1 VNAKGKWVLI
11 CLGVLIGL
19 SAAAYGWRDRLI
31 APRLAALIRDA
42 LRQEMGLEVAIGRLG
57 GPLVTGIEIEDLQT
71 LAPGTRGPVTA
82 LTAKRVSIRYSPLAL
97 FAGAAGFVDAM
108 RIEAE
113 GLLAE
118 LDLGRGGP
126 ATPETAPSRLLPLAV
141 PALQVRDATVAI
153 RWGELH
159 TRFEGIS
166 LDAGKD
172 AAGGRG
178 VRLSAADW
186 SWSHPRLA
194 AGRTRLSAD
203 LALAPG
209 SVAIRALNLGH
220 GRVAANGR
228 IGPTG
233 PNEPVPFEARL
244 QLGGGRIELAG
255 DAGAAALH
263 LRLNAEDVAIEPI
276 ASLFLQPFSGQLSAE
291 IDLAVPLDRPETSEG
306 RLRIDLLNA
315 RIRGIELARASAEAL
330 LADGRVRLAEVQAI
344 SGPSRLTVGEAEA
357 PLRPLLHA
365 AWAELL
371 PALSGRFELS
381 CEDLPGFLAMIGLT
395 GHAPPAGMPPH
406 RLELSGRYAAGDLSI
421 PRGELAA
428 GPNRITLRNLETRLP
443 PAPPDTPLK
452 GALRMELPDL
462 EALARVL
469 PLLDLAGSLKADATI
484 GGTHGRPEADA
495 VVSGE
500 RLGIGETLVDR
511 LSLTVRCR
519 PQQLLLQTL
528 SIRRGADTLSGSGSV
543 RLPEG
548 HIDAAE
554 FSFDVADLEWLAVRL
569 LPAEWTLAGER
580 PRVQGRTQGT
590 VRLSGPWSSP
600 DGELNATFADLRLH
614 GRRLGAGSMRVSKR
628 RNTVAAHS
636 VRLAR
641 GEDRLD
647 LYGSFDLASERLGA
661 SRLQLSC
668 AEIGSYL
675 DAWAPRWSR
684 MRGRASAT
692 LDVAGALD
700 QPDGALALALE
711 RIEGG
716 DVWLRDTRITARSA
730 GRQAVIEAA
739 ETHTPAG
746 TLRAAARLTWN
757 PAGTLI
763 DATLSEFSLKGEEPL
778 LTLES
783 PARLRYE
790 ADRRLV
796 IERLAAGGP
805 RGRIAVRGQLAL
817 AGGRSEIAAEL
828 AEVDTGSWLG
838 RLTGMPLRVEGLDAS
853 LRLVGPAAA
862 PEVRLEGTVR
872 RLGAEDLALAGRFDL
887 GYAGRRL
894 RINAFDWASPAG
906 HRLELA
912 GALPID
918 PIGDPLLPAG
928 ALNLAA
934 AVRVP
939 DQGLLHRLAPA
950 WPIAEGAIEA
960 GLELEGSWSAPRGA
974 LRVVGRDLAPSEPA
988 WFVPPGPYQARLE
1001 MSIDSR
1007 RLLLQTVDLHSAYA
1021 RLRGS
1026 GLWQDYPPVGQ
1037 WACGGAPRAGTVAL
1051 EGRLTAPDLGWL
1063 ARGLKD
1069 IRRVTGR
1076 LDADLKI
1083 EGPLSDPRLQGSL
1096 RLVDGELRP
1105 EADIPPVQALS
1116 VEAGFAGRD
1125 LTIRSLRGELGG
1137 APFEVTGSIAN
1148 LLTRGGQP
1156 IADLRLAGQNLLLQR
1171 SRTLQARAD
1180 ADLRL
1185 TGPMERL
1192 VLSGNL
1198 ALTDGLFA
1206 KNFGLAEGLTAGSAK
1221 PKAGPGFTLFSFQA
1235 PPLRDLR
1242 FDVRIS
1248 AIQPFQIRNNLAKGA
1263 VRPDL
1268 SLVGTGEAPELVGKI
1283 YLEATRLYLPAGRM
1297 QFDSGVIHFE
1307 AVDPGRPRL
1316 DMIGTARM
1324 IGYDITAVV
1333 AGPYDEPSVSLSSVP
1348 PLPDADLLAL
1358 VLTGQPPKAPGGGPA
1373 ENRQGLNV
1381 AVFIGRDVLMR
1392 VPGSDATESLQ
1403 NVLERFD
1410 VELGRSVTRAGDE
1423 TINARFRVADGVLR
1437 QGDTL
1442 YLTGEK
1448 DVFDQYNA
1456 GVRIVFRF
1464 R

>member
-1 VNAKGKWVLI
+1 
-11 CLGVLIGL
+11 
-19 SAAAYGWRDRLI
+19 
-31 APRLAALIRDA
+31 
-42 LRQEMGLEVAIGRLG
+42 
-57 GPLVTGIEIEDLQT
+57 
-71 LAPGTRGPVTA
+71 
-82 LTAKRVSIRYSPLAL
+82 
-97 FAGAAGFVDAM
+97 M

-113 GLLAE
+113 GLQAE
-118 LDLGRGGP
+118 LELGRGDP
-126 ATPETAPSRLLPLAV
+126 APPETAPSPLLPLAI
-141 PALQVRDATVAI
+141 PALQVRDSAVAI
-153 RWGELH
+153 RWGALY

-172 AAGGRG
+172 AAGGRR

-186 SWSHPRLA
+186 SWSHPQMA
-194 AGRTRLSAD
+194 AGRTSLSAD
-203 LALAPG
+203 LALVPG
-209 SVAIRALNLGH
+209 SVAIHALNLGH

-228 IGPTG
+228 IGLTG
-233 PNEPVPFEARL
+233 PNDPVPFEARL

-255 DAGAAALH
+255 DAGAPALH
-263 LRLNAEDVAIEPI
+263 LRLNAEDVAIEAI

-291 IDLAVPLDRPETSEG
+291 IDLAVPFERPEASEG
-306 RLRIDLLNA
+306 RLRIHVLNA
-315 RIRGIELARASAEAL
+315 NIRGIELARGFAEAS
-330 LADGRVRLAEVQAI
+330 LADGRVRLTDLQAL
-344 SGPSRLTVGEAEA
+344 SGPSRLTVSAAEA
-357 PLRPLLHA
+357 PLRPLLDA

-395 GHAPPAGMPPH
+395 DRAPSPGMPPH
-406 RLELSGRYAAGDLSI
+406 RLELSGRYAAGDISI

-428 GPNRITLRNLETRLP
+428 GPNRITLRHLETRLP

-452 GALRMELPDL
+452 GTLRMDLPDL
-462 EALARVL
+462 ETLARVL
-469 PLLDLAGSLKADATI
+469 PLFDLAGSLKADATI

-495 VVSGE
+495 VVVGE
-500 RLGIGETLVDR
+500 RLGIGGTLMDR
-511 LSLTVRCR
+511 LSLTVRCS

-548 HIDAAE
+548 HIDTAE

-569 LPAEWTLAGER
+569 FPAEWTIAGAR
-580 PRVQGRTQGT
+580 PRVQGRAQGT
-590 VRLSGPWSSP
+590 ARLSGPWSSP
-600 DGELNATFADLRLH
+600 DGELNAAFADLRLH
-614 GRRLGAGSMRVSKR
+614 GQRLGAGSMRVSKR
-628 RNTVAAHS
+628 RNTVTAHS
-636 VRLAR
+636 IKLAQAS
-641 GEDRLD
+641 DRLD
-647 LYGSFDLASERLGA
+647 VSGSWDLASHRLDAG
-661 SRLQLSC
+661 RLQLFC
-668 AEIGSYL
+668 GDIGPYL
-675 DAWAPRWSR
+675 DALAPRWGW

-692 LDVAGALD
+692 LDVSGALD

-716 DVWLRDTRITARSA
+716 DVRLRDTRIKARSA
-730 GRQAVIEAA
+730 GRQAAIEAA

-746 TLRAAARLTWN
+746 KLRAAGRLTWT

-763 DATLSEFSLKGEEPL
+763 DATLDEFSLKGEDL
-778 LTLES
+778 LLDLER
-783 PARLRYE
+783 PARMRYE
-790 ADRRLV
+790 PGRLV
-796 IERLAAGGP
+796 LIERFAARGP
-805 RGRIAVRGQLAL
+805 QGRIVVSGQLAL
-817 AGGRSEIAAEL
+817 AGGRSDLTAEL
-828 AEVDTGSWLG
+828 AEMSGGGWLG
-838 RLTGMPLRVEGLDAS
+838 RLTGLPLRLEGVDAS
-853 LRLVGPAAA
+853 LHLGGTAAA
-862 PEVRLEGTVR
+862 PEMRLDGTVR
-872 RLGAEDLALAGRFDL
+872 RLGAERQPQSLSGRFDL
-887 GYAGRRL
+887 SYAGRRL
-894 RINAFDWASPAG
+894 RIDVFEWVSPAG
-906 HRLELA
+906 HRVAVA

-918 PIGDPLLPAG
+918 PAGGPVLPPG
-928 ALNLAA
+928 ALAMTA
-934 AVRVP
+934 TIHVP
-939 DQGLLHRLAPA
+939 DHELLHQMVPD
-950 WPIAEGAIEA
+950 WPIAAGTIEA
-960 GLELEGSWSAPRGA
+960 RLELEGTWAAPRGA
-974 LRVVGRDLAPSEPA
+974 LQITGRDMALAAESIYA
-988 WFVPPGPYQARLE
+988 PPGPYAARVDV
-1001 MSIDSR
+1001 SIDAR
-1007 RLLLQTVDLHSAYA
+1007 RILLQALEVHCTHAQFQGA
-1021 RLRGS
+1021 GA
-1026 GLWQDYPPVGQ
+1026 WQDYPDFSQ
-1037 WACGGAPRAGTVAL
+1037 WSAGRPPLAGTVAL
-1051 EGRLTAPDLGWL
+1051 EGRLTVPDLGWL

-1069 IRRVTGR
+1069 IRRVAGR
-1076 LDADLKI
+1076 MDADVKI
-1083 EGPLSDPRLQGSL
+1083 EGPLRDPRLQGSL
-1096 RLVDGELRP
+1096 RLTDGELRP
-1105 EADIPPVQALS
+1105 EADFPPLQALS
-1116 VEAGFAGRD
+1116 VDAGFAGRD

-1137 APFEVTGSIAN
+1137 APFEVTGSIAD
-1148 LLTRGGQP
+1148 LLARGGQP
-1156 IADLRLAGQNLLLQR
+1156 VVDLRLAGRNLLLQR

-1221 PKAGPGFTLFSFQA
+1221 PKAGPGLSLFSFRA
-1235 PPLRDLR
+1235 APLRDMR
-1242 FDVRIS
+1242 FEVRIS
-1248 AIQPFQIRNNLAKGA
+1248 AVKPFQIKNNLVKGA

-1283 YLEATRLYLPAGRM
+1283 YLEATRLYMPAGRM

-1333 AGPYDEPSVSLSSVP
+1333 TGPYDEPSVSLSSVP

-1358 VLTGQPPKAPGGGPA
+1358 VLTGQPPKTPGGDSA
-1373 ENRQGLNV
+1373 EKSQGLNV

-1392 VPGSDATESLQ
+1392 MPGGDATENLQ